1 MLEVILDTETTGLST
16 IEKHRIVEIGCIEL
30 DNQIPTNKIFHQ
42 YINPQRS
49 VSEDAYK
56 VHGYSDEFLSDKK
69 TFSEIFEDFL
79 NFIKNKKIII
89 HNAPFDLSF
98 LNYELKLINQKPIN
112 KENVIDTLEIARSKY
127 PGSQNSLD
135 ALCKRFNIDNSK
147 REKHN
152 ALIDCHLLKE
162 IYINLV
168 DQKAPKLNLE
178 IGQIIKREPN
188 LELRNI
194 DGGILVQN
202 VNVKILTKKD
212 LKVVTKIQPSHQN
225 FQDALFTWKVLKHVK
240 SNGILISKNNTTVGL
255 GAGQVSRVD
264 AVYMA
269 LKKGGNNLRGAVL
282 ASDAFFPF
290 RDSIDALKDSGISTI
305 IQPGGS
311 IRDDEVVQACN
322 DGGISMLFTGTRCF
336 KH

>member
-30 DNQIPTNKIFHQ
+30 DNQIPTNKIFHK

-69 TFSEIFEDFL
+69 TFSEISEDFL

-162 IYINLV
+162 IYVNLV
-168 DQKAPKLNLE
+168 DQKTPKLNLE
-178 IGQIIKREPN
+178 NVEIIDSKSNDNINIKKNKLRIIIKPN
-188 LELRNI
+188 NDELQ
-194 DGGILVQN
+194 LH
-202 VNVKILTKKD
+202 KKY
-212 LKVVTKIQPSHQN
+212 L
-225 FQDALFTWKVLKHVK
+225 K
-240 SNGILISKNNTTVGL
+240 SNLPKNYYN
-255 GAGQVSRVD
+255 
-264 AVYMA
+264 
-269 LKKGGNNLRGAVL
+269 
-282 ASDAFFPF
+282 
-290 RDSIDALKDSGISTI
+290 
-305 IQPGGS
+305 
-311 IRDDEVVQACN
+311 
-322 DGGISMLFTGTRCF
+322 
-336 KH
+336 

>member
-30 DNQIPTNKIFHQ
+30 DNQIPTNKIFHK

-69 TFSEIFEDFL
+69 TFSEIYKDFL

-168 DQKAPKLNLE
+168 DQKTPKLNLE
-178 IGQIIKREPN
+178 TDKIINPILNDKNGKKNTYRKIIKPSED
-188 LELRNI
+188 ELQ
-194 DGGILVQN
+194 LH
-202 VNVKILTKKD
+202 KKYLKSD
-212 LKVVTKIQPSHQN
+212 LP
-225 FQDALFTWKVLKHVK
+225 
-240 SNGILISKNNTTVGL
+240 KNYYN
-255 GAGQVSRVD
+255 
-264 AVYMA
+264 
-269 LKKGGNNLRGAVL
+269 
-282 ASDAFFPF
+282 
-290 RDSIDALKDSGISTI
+290 
-305 IQPGGS
+305 
-311 IRDDEVVQACN
+311 
-322 DGGISMLFTGTRCF
+322 
-336 KH
+336 